1 MLWFETGFT
10 IFPTP
15 LLYFLDYAFG
25 AVFSIFSWIVNKI
38 GTIRVLSQS
47 FEFED
52 VFYIFSFS
60 GGSDIKQFSYEI
72 KKLVF
77 CIITYRSQF
86 MSLDEFQY
94 DV

>member
-25 AVFSIFSWIVNKI
+25 AVYSIFSWIVNKI
-38 GTIRVLSQS
+38 GTIRVLRQS

-52 VFYIFSFS
+52 FFYIFSFS
-60 GGSDIKQFSYEI
+60 GTRYIKKFSY
-72 KKLVF
+72 KFQKLFF
-77 CIITYRSQF
+77 CVIFNFIHF
-86 MSLDEFQY
+86 FILDEIF
-94 DV
+94 